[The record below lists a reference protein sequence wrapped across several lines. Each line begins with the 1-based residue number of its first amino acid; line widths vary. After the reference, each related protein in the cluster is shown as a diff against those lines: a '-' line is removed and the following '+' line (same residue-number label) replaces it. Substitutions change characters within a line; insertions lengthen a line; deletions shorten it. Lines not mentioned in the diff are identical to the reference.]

1 MDNNDVKTLVEAFR
15 GYRDL
20 LSPIQASL
28 SDFTDTYQQMRGDID
43 RLNTSFSGDLKGNL
57 ESIYKNLAAQADKA
71 ADLSNRIDQFVRMT
85 GKYTTDINRLAVALE
100 KAEKSLTAVNELEA
114 RAEEQIGK
122 LDAILEEKK
131 KNYNV
136 KELQRNLENYNE
148 NVQKVSEFINKDVAE
163 SLTQSN
169 KKLEEI
175 RLGNENLTKRI
186 EEENKSLQALLESF
200 EETGTFIKK
209 AVDSNSVNE
218 SYIFEMLDKWAEER
232 KIKRKK

>member
-20 LSPIQASL
+20 LSPIQVSL
-28 SDFTDTYQQMRGDID
+28 SDFTETYEQMRGDIE
-43 RLNTSFSGDLKGNL
+43 RLNSSFSGDLKGNL
-57 ESIYKNLAAQADKA
+57 ESIYKNLSMQADKA
-71 ADLSNRIDQFVRMT
+71 ADLSNRIDQFVRVT
-85 GKYTTDINRLAVALE
+85 GKYTSDINKLAIALE
-100 KAEKSLTAVNELEA
+100 KAEKSLTAVNELET

-163 SLTQSN
+163 ALTQSN

-175 RLGNENLTKRI
+175 RSGNENLTKRI
-186 EEENKSLQALLESF
+186 EEENKNLENLLESF
-200 EETGTFIKK
+200 EATGTFIKK
-209 AVDSNSVNE
+209 AVDGNTVNE
-218 SYIFEMLDKWAEER
+218 SYVFDIIDKWAEDR
-232 KIKRKK
+232 KVKRKK

>member
-85 GKYTTDINRLAVALE
+85 GKYTTDINRLAVSLE

-175 RLGNENLTKRI
+175 RLGNENLTKRL
-186 EEENKSLQALLESF
+186 EEENKNLQALLESF
-200 EETGTFIKK
+200 EATGTFIKK

-232 KIKRKK
+232 KVKRKK

>member
-175 RLGNENLTKRI
+175 RLGNENLTKRL
-186 EEENKSLQALLESF
+186 EEENKNLQTLLESF
-200 EETGTFIKK
+200 EATGTFIKK

-232 KIKRKK
+232 KVKRKK